1 MLSSLCRRTAVVC
14 GATISVHLL
23 SSTNACDQTGSAKA
37 EQKKVPSA
45 RIKMPK
51 TDCPDPV
58 CQSTSDMFAQA
69 LKGASKSTDPTKA
82 AAKAKEPARCPLD
95 INELGKSAW
104 DVIHTMAAYYPEDPS
119 EEQQRAATNFFTSL
133 ALLYPCHIC
142 AEDFQESV
150 GRNPPRYS
158 LVLR

>member
-1 MLSSLCRRTAVVC
+1 MLSSLCRRTAAVC
-14 GATISVHLL
+14 GATLSTHLL
-23 SSTNACDQTGSAKA
+23 SSTNCEQTSTTNS
-37 EQKKVPSA
+37 EPKKPASSG
-45 RIKMPK
+45 RFKMPK
-51 TDCPDPV
+51 SDCPDPV

-69 LKGASKSTDPTKA
+69 LKGASKSADATTAPLKA
-82 AAKAKEPARCPLD
+82 TEKGPVRCPLD

-133 ALLYPCHIC
+133 ALLYPCHVC

-150 GRNPPRYS
+150 AQRPPRYS
-158 LVLR
+158 